1 MVPETTGTMVLEA
14 AGTMVPEAAGTRYR
28 KQLVQGYQ
36 KQGLQSASSNRSSH
50 ASMGSG
56 TSDDF
61 DLIGLSSGEDEGACQ
76 DVLSHDEFDRRLR
89 ECAQQILSQLETGAW
104 RQEEFSKFQLGVGED
119 MAHQHR
125 SLRVEEDGGS
135 EWPPLEDE
143 VNCGGQESCP
153 AGIAE
158 ERVELEGF
166 SFLPL
171 SSEGAVAVTTLK
183 TGGGE
188 DGRCGAQSVM
198 VVPEVIGPVA
208 TTTIADIR
216 LVPVEKLAPPS
227 LEGLSPG
234 QFAVSYSLQCL
245 EVFLAHS
252 EGRDVDPKL
261 RNYLDES
268 KGEVGMVYKSSMG
281 LNNKEK
287 HFLFSLQNPSN
298 HIAPG
303 HQLENITNPQGH
315 PTTLLAAVQLP
326 SDPSHPHLPP
336 SPPSLG
342 PGELMPCDPSVPLP
356 AFLGQMM
363 PPQLMPTYLP
373 PPFHM
378 WIPRPMMMHSMSQ
391 MMPMMGG
398 AMPYLPLGPTSAATP
413 TTAVLGD
420 QEVLGSQLE
429 GERVERRV

>member
-1 MVPETTGTMVLEA
+1 
-14 AGTMVPEAAGTRYR
+14 
-28 KQLVQGYQ
+28 
-36 KQGLQSASSNRSSH
+36 
-50 ASMGSG
+50 MGSG

-227 LEGLSPG
+227 LEGLSKQNLALCGVLNVTFPLPTP
-234 QFAVSYSLQCL
+234 SLSP
-245 EVFLAHS
+245 F
-252 EGRDVDPKL
+252 
-261 RNYLDES
+261 
-268 KGEVGMVYKSSMG
+268 SS
-281 LNNKEK
+281 
-287 HFLFSLQNPSN
+287 
-298 HIAPG
+298 
-303 HQLENITNPQGH
+303 
-315 PTTLLAAVQLP
+315 LP
-326 SDPSHPHLPP
+326 SSP
-336 SPPSLG
+336 SPPSSSS
-342 PGELMPCDPSVPLP
+342 PSSSSPSSLLLPPFPPLP
-356 AFLGQMM
+356 LF
-363 PPQLMPTYLP
+363 P
-373 PPFHM
+373 
-378 WIPRPMMMHSMSQ
+378 
-391 MMPMMGG
+391 
-398 AMPYLPLGPTSAATP
+398 LPLPSSSPPLLRSRSICCELFITG
-413 TTAVLGD
+413 
-420 QEVLGSQLE
+420 
-429 GERVERRV
+429 